1 MNLKLLGLAAITL
14 LSTQANAAALN
25 GKVAKFSCDFGG
37 DFDGIQTYTIN
48 LATAKVQGP
57 AYERWDLR
65 GSIQKG
71 FGGRNAKK
79 KMRHFDLGKAEQPIR
94 ILTLDGDNQ
103 DDTDYLL
110 TISYQPACAFII
122 FEAGKN
128 PSCDQ
133 GNVVATMTIYPDSD
147 LENTETITTKKC
159 TMEILK

>member
-1 MNLKLLGLAAITL
+1 MKLNLIGLVAIAL
-14 LSTQANAAALN
+14 LSSQANASLMS
-25 GKVAKFSCDFGG
+25 GKVAKFTCDFGG
-37 DFDGIQTYTIN
+37 DFDGKQDYTIN
-48 LATAKVQGP
+48 LATGKVQG
-57 AYERWDLR
+57 AVYERWDLR

-71 FGGRNAKK
+71 FGGRNVKK

-110 TISYQPACAFII
+110 TISYQPACAFIV
-122 FEAGKN
+122 FEANGN
-128 PSCDQ
+128 PDCDKAD
-133 GNVVATMTIYPDSD
+133 VVATMTIYPDSD